1 LISVEDWDYIE
12 NFVVRKLWNRSK
24 LASDVLGHIWNI
36 VDRGEKGKLTREE
49 FVVGMWLIDQCLAG
63 RKLPINT
70 VRLEVWL
77 SAQRLTTFLR
87 H

>member
-1 LISVEDWDYIE
+1 MAD
-12 NFVVRKLWNRSK
+12 FR
-24 LASDVLGHIWNI
+24 NI

-63 RKLPINT
+63 RKLPNNT
-70 VRLEVWL
+70 VCLEVWL